1 MYDLYHNFPTDF
13 ISSLQWV
20 KASESTNLHTKFLLQ
35 IQKQWEDPAMLLA
48 SNKQQHK
55 QITENRIDKTHR
67 KGQQV
72 RKKTKWA
79 YKKLPAYKTLYRI
92 IWNIPNPEILKRK
105 LSLISQWKVI
115 VRSPVACVLCAHPA
129 CSQCVILQVP
139 LMTWVS

>member
-105 LSLISQWKVI
+105 LSLISQ
-115 VRSPVACVLCAHPA
+115 
-129 CSQCVILQVP
+129 
-139 LMTWVS
+139 